1 MDATLDQ
8 EDTQIYAGTRSD
20 IQVSSVMDDQHLR
33 TRARSAS
40 DSLPIHATGGAYLE
54 FVRKA
59 EGYKTRAEWHP
70 SETLIVP
77 FSRSSGGF
85 QRSGEEICSVEQ
97 SQNSGAWSS
106 KQLEPCVYRL
116 ILCDQAEC
124 QHDLVQLIVRL

>member
-33 TRARSAS
+33 TSARSAS
-40 DSLPIHATGGAYLE
+40 DLTIHASGDAYLE
-54 FVRKA
+54 FVRKI

-70 SETLIVP
+70 AETLTVP
-77 FSRSSGGF
+77 FSSSSGGF

>member
-20 IQVSSVMDDQHLR
+20 IQVSSVMDDQHFR
-33 TRARSAS
+33 TSARSAS
-40 DSLPIHATGGAYLE
+40 DLPIHATGDADLK
-54 FVRKA
+54 FVRKT

-70 SETLIVP
+70 TETLFVP
-77 FSRSSGGF
+77 FSTSSGGF
-85 QRSGEEICSVEQ
+85 QRSGEEICSVEL